1 MPPFVFIN
9 RCNRQT
15 DARMATTGAVVALF
29 MNSARRREKID
40 SEMNNFEKIEYFSK
54 KRCGKIWWIQKKVVP
69 LHSLII
75 NGNRKLYKVS

>member
-1 MPPFVFIN
+1 
-9 RCNRQT
+9 
-15 DARMATTGAVVALF
+15 MATTGAVVALF

-54 KRCGKIWWIQKKVVP
+54 KRCGKIWWIQKNVVP
-69 LHSLII
+69 LHSLIR

>member
-15 DARMATTGAVVALF
+15 NARMATTGAVVAHF

-40 SEMNNFEKIEYFSK
+40 SEMNIFEKIEYFPK
-54 KRCGKIWWIQKKVVP
+54 KDAERFGGFKK
-69 LHSLII
+69 
-75 NGNRKLYKVS
+75 K